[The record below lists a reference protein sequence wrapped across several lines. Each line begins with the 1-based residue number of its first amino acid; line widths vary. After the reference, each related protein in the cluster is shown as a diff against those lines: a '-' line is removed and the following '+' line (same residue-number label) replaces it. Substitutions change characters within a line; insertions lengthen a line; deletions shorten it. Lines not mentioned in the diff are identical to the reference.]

1 IDITQTKQLEERER
15 RQADAMAHQAR
26 LTMLGEIAST
36 LAHELNQPLTAIA
49 SYNAGVVNSLKRAG
63 VDHAV
68 VYGALQRLGE
78 QAAQAGGRRIALAL
92 AKSGERFVRLDVSD
106 NGPGLNGR
114 GVEQLCAPFYSTKS
128 EGMGM
133 GLAICRSILEV
144 HRGAI
149 DAGDAPGGGARF
161 SF

>member
-1 IDITQTKQLEERER
+1 MAR
-15 RQADAMAHQAR
+15 R
-26 LTMLGEIAST
+26 
-36 LAHELNQPLTAIA
+36 
-49 SYNAGVVNSLKRAG
+49 
-63 VDHAV
+63 AV
-68 VYGALQRLGE
+68 ALLQRDLARNEVQIAWNVPDDVPAVWADPVLIE
-78 QAAQAGGRRIALAL
+78 QVIINLVRNASDELATRPPPAGGRRIALAL

-161 SF
+161 SFTLPAYDANAAAADAGAAAEA